1 MTKPEL
7 EAILHEKFR
16 LSKFRN
22 GQYEIISAALTKQ
35 DVIAVLPT
43 GGGKSLCY
51 QLPAIAM
58 NQLVVVISPLIAL
71 MKDQVASLNRLGLGV
86 GCLHSGQSYDDKK
99 QVFDD
104 IKKGGAYVLYLSPE
118 RANTDGFKSW
128 IKSQAIAL
136 FAVDEAHC
144 VSQWG
149 HDFRK
154 EYSHLKMLKDIR
166 PDVPLLALTASATPT
181 VIRDISKQLTLKN
194 PSYKVY
200 GFYRENLYYQVES
213 CRDEDEK
220 FRYLAQAC
228 EQNSQGRILIYCGT
242 RKMTE
247 EVAEFLKKRW
257 DSVGFY
263 HAGMTANERTET
275 QNAYMQGSL
284 RILTA
289 TNAFGM
295 GVDQPDVRLVVHFQM
310 PANIDSLYQ
319 EMGRAGRDGQPS
331 TCLMLYSKK
340 DKGLQTF
347 FIQNS
352 DAPKPV
358 KSLRYENLNALVSY
372 AEGGECRQAE
382 ILIYFRDS
390 QRIKACG
397 HCDTCLPKSDRRISE
412 PTQQFKT
419 LLRKALTKPSR
430 KRQAD
435 ENVMLNVEQENRF
448 QLLKQWRRQKSLE
461 LDIPAFIVFSDRT
474 LRNLAVTNPQQTEG
488 LRLIHGIGD
497 AKIEQYGSEIMSII
511 KCM

>member
-1 MTKPEL
+1 MTRSDL
-7 EAILHEKFR
+7 EKILREKFC
-16 LSKFRN
+16 LSAFRN
-22 GQYEIISAALTKQ
+22 GQYEIISEILTNK

-51 QLPAIAM
+51 QLPAIAL

-71 MKDQVASLNRLGLGV
+71 MKDQVASLKKLGLGV
-86 GCLHSGQSYDDKK
+86 GCLHSGQSYEDKK
-99 QVFDD
+99 TVFDE

-118 RANTDGFKSW
+118 RANTDGFKLW
-128 IKSQAIAL
+128 IKNQVIAL

-154 EYSHLKMLKDIR
+154 EYAELKMLKEIR

-194 PSYKVY
+194 PSHKVY
-200 GFYRENLYYQVES
+200 GFYRENLYYQVETCS
-213 CRDEDEK
+213 DEDEK

-228 EQNSQGRILIYCGT
+228 EQNPQGRILIYCGT

-247 EVAEFLKKRW
+247 EVAQFLEKRW
-257 DSVGFY
+257 EDVGFY
-263 HAGMTANERTET
+263 HAGMTPLERTKI
-275 QNAYMQGSL
+275 QKAYMDSSL

-319 EMGRAGRDGQPS
+319 EMGRAGRDGEPS

-347 FIQNS
+347 FIQHS
-352 DAPKPV
+352 VAPKPV

-382 ILIYFRDS
+382 ILIYFKDA
-390 QRIKACG
+390 QRIKA
-397 HCDTCLPKSDRRISE
+397 
-412 PTQQFKT
+412 
-419 LLRKALTKPSR
+419 
-430 KRQAD
+430 
-435 ENVMLNVEQENRF
+435 
-448 QLLKQWRRQKSLE
+448 
-461 LDIPAFIVFSDRT
+461 
-474 LRNLAVTNPQQTEG
+474 
-488 LRLIHGIGD
+488 
-497 AKIEQYGSEIMSII
+497 
-511 KCM
+511 